1 MGHVLVVGGGVAG
14 LTAAHELAERGVR
27 VTVVER
33 TAVWGGKCR
42 SIRKPGSGVGG
53 RADLPGEHGVRFF
66 PGFYRHVTDTMRRI
80 PYPGNRRGVLDN
92 LVTTREL
99 LVMQEGGRP
108 LELFVHFPRAV
119 GDVPPFLRSLATA
132 LLVDVPLSEKVRM
145 MARLSAVLA
154 MSPERRLREVE
165 DVPWERWI
173 GGDVGSERFAKYFS
187 RGYTHFISAADP
199 TLASTRTFGAILGQM
214 LRAMVE
220 PGLSGDQVLTGPTN
234 DVWIDPWVAHL
245 RALGVTCRTG
255 VEARGLR
262 VERGRV
268 RGVEVVAGGEPQV
281 LEADAYVLA
290 VPAEVM
296 ARLAGGD
303 VRRAAPSLGSLERL
317 HVAFMGGVQYYLDRE
332 LGIVEG
338 HLHYAD
344 AAWKLT
350 ARSQP
355 QFWRGFDVA
364 QMGDGRVRD
373 ILSVSV
379 ADWGVPGTKTTRK
392 TARDCTAKEVADE
405 VWAQLLAHYGGAQKR
420 AMERAQVV
428 DWHLDA
434 RIADPATRLANQ
446 EPLFVNSTGSW
457 WSRPEAGTELENL
470 VVAADYVRTHTDI
483 ASMEAACEAGRR
495 GANAV
500 LERLGA
506 SGGRAGVWPL
516 TEPAAFRGLQALDR
530 VFRGAPGV
538 ASPGPAGAGR
548 TPRPLS
554 AEPTGV

>member
-1 MGHVLVVGGGVAG
+1 MGSVLVVGGGVAG
-14 LTAAHELAERGVR
+14 LTAAQELAERGWR

-33 TAVWGGKCR
+33 TATWGGKCR

-66 PGFYRHVTDTMRRI
+66 PGFYRHIHDTMRRI
-80 PYPGNRRGVLDN
+80 PFPGNPRGVLDN

-99 LVMQEGGRP
+99 LVLQEGGRP
-108 LELFVHFPRAV
+108 LELFVHFPRAAR
-119 GDVPPFLRSLATA
+119 DVPPFLRSLATTA
-132 LLVDVPLSEKVRM
+132 LVDVPLREKVRM
-145 MARLSAVLA
+145 AERLGRVLA
-154 MSPERRLREVE
+154 MCPERRLVEVE
-165 DVPWERWI
+165 DIPWERWI
-173 GGDVGSERFAKYFS
+173 GAHEASERFTKYFS

-214 LRAMVE
+214 VRAMVE

-245 RALGVTCRTG
+245 RSLGAVCRTG
-255 VEARGLR
+255 VQARVLR
-262 VERGRV
+262 LAGGRV
-268 RGVEVVAGGEPQV
+268 TGVEVATASGGEV
-281 LEADAYVLA
+281 LTADVVILA

-296 ARLAGGD
+296 ARLAGAEL
-303 VRRAAPSLGSLERL
+303 RAAAPSLGRLDTL

-344 AAWKLT
+344 APWKLT
-350 ARSQP
+350 ARAQP

-364 QMGDGRVRD
+364 AMGDGTVRD

-379 ADWGVPGTKTTRK
+379 ADWGVPGAKTTAR
-392 TARDCTAKEVADE
+392 TARECTAAEVAAE
-405 VWAQLLAHYGGAQKR
+405 VWAQLMAHYDGAR
-420 AMERAQVV
+420 RRVMERARVV

-434 RIADPATRLANQ
+434 RIADPATRTANQ

-457 WSRPEAGTELENL
+457 WRRPEAATEVDNL
-470 VVAADYVRTHTDI
+470 LVAADYVRTHTDI

-495 GANAV
+495 AANAALDRV
-500 LERLGA
+500 GDV
-506 SGGRAGVWPL
+506 GGRVGVWPL
-516 TEPAAFRGLQALDR
+516 EEPAAFRGLQALDR
-530 VFRGAPGV
+530 WMMARA
-538 ASPGPAGAGR
+538 
-548 TPRPLS
+548 
-554 AEPTGV
+554 